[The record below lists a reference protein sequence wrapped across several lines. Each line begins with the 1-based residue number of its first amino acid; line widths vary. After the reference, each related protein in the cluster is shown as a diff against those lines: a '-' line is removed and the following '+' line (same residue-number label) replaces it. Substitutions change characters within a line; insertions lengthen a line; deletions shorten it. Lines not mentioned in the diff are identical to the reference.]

1 MTLARIGR
9 FDVVRALGSGAFSS
23 VWLARDEDLDTWVA
37 IKLLAENWA
46 LHEDARRRFAMEA
59 RALRLL
65 DNDHIVRVYE
75 VGQLADGRPYMV
87 MELADLGTL
96 EDRMRLRASLGQP
109 ISVREALGLGLGVA
123 ECLVA
128 VHDMAIV
135 HRDVK
140 PSNVLFRSVSKQGQ
154 EAMRRDGQV
163 VQRERTMLGD
173 FGVARWLEGTLGH
186 TVVVGSPQYMSS
198 EQADPARAHL
208 VDERSDIYSAAVVL
222 FEMIAGRPPRMGK
235 NGPVDRIQAMRP
247 DVPVVLSAAIQR
259 GLAADP
265 SDRFSSAREWREAL
279 RGVREEGGALMGD
292 EATLAGSRSEAG
304 GPRVAT
310 RPLDTETKRGAAVGT
325 LPVPA
330 TVRTTPLPIPSA
342 QDPPAAASLK
352 GLRVLGVVLAL
363 AGVAAFTGAFLPW
376 VTIRSS
382 GELSEDRLGIAFR
395 AGSPVLA
402 GAILLFLAGARIWM
416 TRRRWVALIAS
427 LMSSVVG
434 LGLGLVGL
442 YELVVI
448 QGRVRGTLRGSQQD
462 AAVALGPGVVVTLAA
477 AWLAFLMGWVA
488 IRRMRSLRRRGV
500 HPMLRLP

>member
-46 LHEDARRRFAMEA
+46 LHEDARRRFALEA
-59 RALRLL
+59 RALRRL

-154 EAMRRDGQV
+154 EAMRQDGKV
-163 VQRERTMLGD
+163 VERERTMLGD
-173 FGVARWLEGTLGH
+173 FGVARWLEGALGH
-186 TVVVGSPQYMSS
+186 TVVVGSPQYMSP

-222 FEMIAGRPPRMGK
+222 FEMIAGRPPRMVK
-235 NGPVDRIQAMRP
+235 DGPADRIQAIRP
-247 DVPVVLSAAIQR
+247 DVPAALSAAIQKA
-259 GLAADP
+259 LAADP
-265 SDRFSSAREWREAL
+265 ADRFSSAREWREAL
-279 RGVREEGGALMGD
+279 RGVMEAGAALVGD
-292 EATLAGSRSEAG
+292 GATLAGSRSEAG

-310 RPLDTETKRGAAVGT
+310 RPLGTDAKRGPAVGT

-330 TVRTTPLPIPSA
+330 TARTTPLPIPSVP
-342 QDPPAAASLK
+342 DPPAAASLK
-352 GLRVLGVVLAL
+352 AVRVLGPVLAL
-363 AGVAAFTGAFLPW
+363 AGLAAFTGAFLPW
-376 VTIRSS
+376 VTIRVS
-382 GELSEDRLGIAFR
+382 GGLSEDRLGIAFR
-395 AGSPVLA
+395 AGSPVIA
-402 GAILLFLAGARIWM
+402 GAILLFLAGARIWI

-427 LMSSVVG
+427 LVSSVVG
-434 LGLGLVGL
+434 LGLGLIGL

-448 QGRVRGTLRGSQQD
+448 QGRVSGTLRGSQD
-462 AAVALGPGVVVTLAA
+462 GAAVTLGPGVVVTLGAA
-477 AWLAFLMGWVA
+477 GLAFLIGSVA
-488 IRRMRSLRRRGV
+488 IRRLRRLRRQEL
-500 HPMLRLP
+500 HPMLRS